1 LKIIPKTKIIK
12 ELLLKFCQ
20 LVIFGGINYL
30 KSEDYKMELKGKNAI
45 VTGGSIG
52 IGATI
57 AIELARDG
65 ANVAINYRKHD
76 IEAKEVAKEIE
87 KLGRKCL
94 MVKADVSNYN
104 DAEDMFKKTIK
115 EFGKLDILVC
125 NAGIN
130 IDRVIWKM
138 SEKDWDNV
146 INVNLKGYFIYNKI
160 AASYFKD
167 QRSGKIV
174 NITSINGLR
183 GKFGQCNYSASKG
196 GIISLTKALAKELG
210 KFNVN
215 VNAVA
220 PGMVMTE
227 MAKKIPT
234 EFLQKAI
241 DETVLGRIAT
251 TKDIANVVIFLC
263 SEKARHITGEVV
275 KVDGGQYI

>member
-1 LKIIPKTKIIK
+1 
-12 ELLLKFCQ
+12 
-20 LVIFGGINYL
+20 
-30 KSEDYKMELKGKNAI
+30 MELKGKSAI
-45 VTGGSIG
+45 VTGGSLG

-57 AIELARDG
+57 AIELAREG

-76 IEAKEVAKEIE
+76 TEAKEVAKKIE
-87 KLGRKCL
+87 KLGRKCIV
-94 MVKADVSNYN
+94 VKADVTSYN
-104 DAEDMFKKTIK
+104 DAETMFKQVIK
-115 EFGKLDILVC
+115 KFGGLDILVC

-146 INVNLKGYFIYNKI
+146 INVNLKGYFIYNKLATEI
-160 AASYFKD
+160 FKG
-167 QRSGKIV
+167 QRSGQIV

-196 GIISLTKALAKELG
+196 GIVALTKALAKEVG
-210 KFNVN
+210 KFSVN

-227 MAKKIPT
+227 MTKNLPP

-251 TKDIANVVIFLC
+251 TKDIANVVVFLC
-263 SEKARHITGEVV
+263 SKKARNITGEVI

>member
-1 LKIIPKTKIIK
+1 
-12 ELLLKFCQ
+12 
-20 LVIFGGINYL
+20 
-30 KSEDYKMELKGKNAI
+30 MELKEKSAI
-45 VTGGSIG
+45 VTGGSVG

-57 AIELARDG
+57 AIELAREG

-76 IEAKEVAKEIE
+76 TEAKEVAKKIK

-94 MVKADVSNYN
+94 VVKADVSNYS
-104 DAEDMFKKTIK
+104 DAEAMFKKAIK
-115 EFGKLDILVC
+115 EFGGLDILVC

-130 IDRVIWKM
+130 KDRVIWKM
-138 SEKDWDNV
+138 SENDWDNV
-146 INVNLKGYFIYNKI
+146 INVNLKGYFIYNKL
-160 AASYFKD
+160 AATHFKD
-167 QRSGKIV
+167 KRSGKIV

-196 GIISLTKALAKELG
+196 GIVSLTKALAKELG

-215 VNAVA
+215 VNALA

-227 MAKKIPT
+227 MAKKLPP
-234 EFLQKAI
+234 EFLQKAV

-251 TKDIANVVIFLC
+251 TKDIANVVVFLC
-263 SEKARHITGEVV
+263 SEKSRHITGDVI